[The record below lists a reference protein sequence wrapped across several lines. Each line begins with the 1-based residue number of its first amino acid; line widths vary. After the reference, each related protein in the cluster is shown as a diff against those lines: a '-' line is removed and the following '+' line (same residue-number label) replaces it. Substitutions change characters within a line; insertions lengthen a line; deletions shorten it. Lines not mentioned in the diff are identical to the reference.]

1 MSLEKRLEKRKS
13 EILKKWYDQV
23 VDTYPPETAL
33 FLREQ
38 KDAFSNPVGKAT
50 RDSLHALLGELLKPE
65 MDSEAVRSHL
75 DPIVRIR
82 AVQAMFTPSQAAGF
96 VYFLKDIIREVLGRE
111 LNDAD
116 RLNRLLAF
124 ERRID
129 DMSMSAF
136 DIYMKCREAVF
147 QMKANQ
153 EKNKIYKAFLRAG
166 LVEEIPG
173 DEPENHKDA

>member
-13 EILKKWYDQV
+13 EILKKWYDRV
-23 VDTYPPETAL
+23 VDTYPAETAL
-33 FLREQ
+33 FLKEQ

-50 RDSLHALLGELLKPE
+50 RDSLHALWSELLKPE

-82 AVQAMFTPSQAAGF
+82 AVQAMFTPSEAAGF

-111 LNDAD
+111 LDDID
-116 RLNRLLAF
+116 RLKRLLAF

-129 DMSMSAF
+129 DMGMAAF
-136 DIYMKCREAVF
+136 NIYMKCREAVF

>member
-13 EILKKWYDQV
+13 VILKKWYDQV
-23 VDTYPPETAL
+23 VDTYPAETAL
-33 FLREQ
+33 FLKQQ
-38 KDAFSNPVGKAT
+38 KDAFSNPVGKTT
-50 RDSLHALLGELLKPE
+50 RDSLHALLSELLKPE
-65 MDSEAVRSHL
+65 MDSESVHSHL

-111 LNDAD
+111 LDDVD
-116 RLNRLLAF
+116 RLNRLLVF

-129 DMSMSAF
+129 DMGMAAF
-136 DIYMKCREAVF
+136 NIYMKCREAVF

-173 DEPENHKDA
+173 DEPENHKGA